1 MCFKISVSVHQAEI
15 QNHYFAKITEAAL
28 MDFPQHGVH
37 DKVPLPAQ
45 VVALRLEVEAERTT
59 ASELEVDEDG
69 GVVAGVVR
77 IPPPF
82 EQAVRSPTELGI
94 AVPGFGAVGVDLDA
108 VSQQSRAK
116 AKLQNHAYEVICSVC
131 LSIGA
136 MCFVLFA
143 QDSPCLS
150 LYKVEREFSLALRQR
165 TRTSAILVSWFDI
178 RAEEELSLFTLFC
191 SFLFLLLSETG
202 RWQLVGRSD
211 RPRLPSMSSLRIQF
225 LRIHALVQ
233 LGTGEV
239 DLIFKSE
246 MR

>member
-1 MCFKISVSVHQAEI
+1 
-15 QNHYFAKITEAAL
+15 
-28 MDFPQHGVH
+28 
-37 DKVPLPAQ
+37 
-45 VVALRLEVEAERTT
+45 
-59 ASELEVDEDG
+59 
-69 GVVAGVVR
+69 
-77 IPPPF
+77 
-82 EQAVRSPTELGI
+82 
-94 AVPGFGAVGVDLDA
+94 
-108 VSQQSRAK
+108 
-116 AKLQNHAYEVICSVC
+116 
-131 LSIGA
+131 

-150 LYKVEREFSLALRQR
+150 LYKVEREFSLALRQS

-178 RAEEELSLFTLFC
+178 GAEEELSLFTLFC